1 MKLHNKQ
8 KPTTVIEVAGG
19 PGAGKSVEVA
29 EMYSELKKRKLP
41 RDVEMARE
49 YIKRHVY
56 EGNTIGPLDELYI
69 LGNQIREE
77 SRLLGHVDVVVSD
90 RPVLLSAVFGM
101 LYAPAE
107 MRDALAAAVRG
118 YYHTSRSMGHRRVLV
133 LLPRRFGYVET
144 GRWESARGAARA
156 DAIVEQVVGEVAS
169 TVGLDGLY
177 RFGCEG
183 VGVADVVVDVD
194 RMVRST

>member
-1 MKLHNKQ
+1 
-8 KPTTVIEVAGG
+8 
-19 PGAGKSVEVA
+19 
-29 EMYSELKKRKLP
+29 
-41 RDVEMARE
+41 
-49 YIKRHVY
+49 
-56 EGNTIGPLDELYI
+56 
-69 LGNQIREE
+69 
-77 SRLLGHVDVVVSD
+77 
-90 RPVLLSAVFGM
+90 M

-118 YYHTSRSMGHRRVLV
+118 YYHTSRLMGHRRVLV

-156 DAIVEQVVGEVAS
+156 DAIVEQVVGEIAS

-194 RMVRST
+194 RMVRAEQRRQRRVRNV

>member
-1 MKLHNKQ
+1 MTP

-29 EMYSELKKRKLP
+29 EMYSQLKKRQLP

-56 EGNTIGPLDELYI
+56 EGTEITALDELYV

-90 RPVLLSAVFGM
+90 RPILLSAVFGM
-101 LYAPAE
+101 LYAPAP

-118 YYHTSRSMGHRRVLV
+118 YYHTSRSLGHRRVLV
-133 LLPRRFGYVET
+133 LLPRRFGYVEA
-144 GRWESARGAARA
+144 GRWESAAGAQRA
-156 DAIVEQVVGEVAS
+156 DAIVEQVVGEIAFD
-169 TVGLDGLY
+169 VGFEGLY

-194 RMVRST
+194 RMVRSNK